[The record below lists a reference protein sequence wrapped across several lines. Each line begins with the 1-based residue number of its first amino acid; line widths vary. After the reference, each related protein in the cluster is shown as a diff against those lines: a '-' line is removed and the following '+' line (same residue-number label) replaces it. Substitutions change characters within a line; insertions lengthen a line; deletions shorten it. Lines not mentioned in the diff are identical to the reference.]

1 MKRSILLTTI
11 AGAAFILLGLVFLG
25 ASLNDPELK
34 DARMGGLLM
43 MAFGAMVIAV
53 PMYIDARRM
62 LSGQKESKQTAIRKG
77 ASRCI
82 VCGDE
87 IAILWCTSHSVGV
100 CLDCISQHHDGTRCL
115 YRPILQQL
123 PGAKE
128 MATPTRSRGQ

>member
-62 LSGQKESKQTAIRKG
+62 LSGQKESKQTALKKG

-82 VCGDE
+82 VCGEE
-87 IAILWCTSHSVGV
+87 ISILWCTSHSVGV
-100 CLDCISQHHDGTRCL
+100 CLNCVAQHNDSSRCL
-115 YRPILQQL
+115 YKPILQQF

-128 MATPTRSRGQ
+128 MVTPARGRS

>member
-11 AGAAFILLGLVFLG
+11 AGAAFILLGLVVMG
-25 ASLNDPELK
+25 ATLNDAEMK

-53 PMYIDARRM
+53 PMYVDARRM
-62 LSGQKESKQTAIRKG
+62 VSGQKESKQAALKRG

-82 VCGDE
+82 VCGE
-87 IAILWCTSHSVGV
+87 EVAILWCTSHSVGV
-100 CLDCISQHHDGTRCL
+100 CLNCISEHHDGVRCL

-128 MATPTRSRGQ
+128 MVTPSRARS